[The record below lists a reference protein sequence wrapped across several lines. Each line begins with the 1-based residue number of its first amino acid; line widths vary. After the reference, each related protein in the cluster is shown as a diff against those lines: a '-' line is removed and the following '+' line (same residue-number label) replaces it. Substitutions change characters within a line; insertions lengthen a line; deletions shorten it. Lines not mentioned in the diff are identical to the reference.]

1 MSPYLRILI
10 MIAGLVAMFVIFV
23 TPGTQTSLG
32 LAVFFSFTAAAFIG
46 DGGNKLLM
54 AMYSVFAL
62 IMFAFVLS
70 GGT

>member
-32 LAVFFSFTAAAFIG
+32 LAVFFSFMAAALIG
-46 DGGNKLLM
+46 GGNKLLM

-62 IMFAFVLS
+62 IMFAFVFS